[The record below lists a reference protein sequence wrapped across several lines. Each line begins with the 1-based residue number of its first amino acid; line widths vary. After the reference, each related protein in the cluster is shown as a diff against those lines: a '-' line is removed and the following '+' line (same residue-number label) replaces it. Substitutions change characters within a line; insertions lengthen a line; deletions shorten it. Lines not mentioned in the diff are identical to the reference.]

1 MHGDLSSLNKVW
13 EIQVLTKRPRAN
25 EARSLLERAV
35 AMVDPIL
42 QRRGWK
48 INLLREFFPRSSNL
62 LGLNENAGQ
71 RVSVRCRPANAP
83 NSFFPFEHILG
94 TLLNEITH
102 ITVGPHNKN
111 FYKLLDE
118 LTEECERD
126 AVASLFSTSSSSS
139 SSSSGLVFTG
149 EGQRVQ
155 PGRGGKRKL
164 PLNARRKAAAEAA
177 LRRQRLARLG
187 LANGSGRGRKLGGES
202 KGLSAHDAATG
213 HTIDLT
219 ESSGHASFSPIKLAE
234 RVRRAALKRA
244 EDDRWCGCGG
254 GREISEVE
262 GGNGSLSTAA
272 AAATA
277 AAASVAAANIT
288 KEITGRGSDGDD
300 RISTTSVSLWKKK
313 KRIKMRNSR
322 QTRMGKTTSQQVVE
336 GANRRVSFGKG
347 KRGQYI
353 DLCDS
358 DEEEREEGGGEDEEE
373 EEEEEQKNLVGDG
386 WKTGGTT
393 KEKGRRG
400 GGGEE
405 EEWNSDILLARKL
418 QREEEEK
425 IKLRRDEE
433 LRDLAVARTVMET
446 EISSASSSSSSNFD
460 PTKPVFHFTR

>member
-71 RVSVRCRPANAP
+71 RVSVRCRPASAP

-94 TLLNEITH
+94 TLLHEITH
-102 ITVGPHNKN
+102 ITVGPHNKK

-139 SSSSGLVFTG
+139 SSSGLVFTG

-164 PLNARRKAAAEAA
+164 PPNARRKAAAEAA

-187 LANGSGRGRKLGGES
+187 LANGSGRGRKLGGGS
-202 KGLSAHDAATG
+202 KGVSAHDAATG

-219 ESSGHASFSPIKLAE
+219 ESGGHTSFSPIKLAE

-254 GREISEVE
+254 GSEIGEGE
-262 GGNGSLSTAA
+262 GGNGSLS
-272 AAATA
+272 TA

-300 RISTTSVSLWKKK
+300 RVSTTSVSQWKKK

-322 QTRMGKTTSQQVVE
+322 QTRMGKATSQQVVE
-336 GANRRVSFGKG
+336 GANRRVSLGKG
-347 KRGQYI
+347 KRRQYI

-358 DEEEREEGGGEDEEE
+358 DEEEREEGGGEEDEEE
-373 EEEEEQKNLVGDG
+373 EEQNLVGNG
-386 WKTGGTT
+386 WKTGGITT
-393 KEKGRRG
+393 EKGRRRG
-400 GGGEE
+400 GEEEE

-418 QREEEEK
+418 QREEEEE
-425 IKLRRDEE
+425 IKLRRDQE
-433 LRDLAVARTVMET
+433 LRDLAVARTVMEA